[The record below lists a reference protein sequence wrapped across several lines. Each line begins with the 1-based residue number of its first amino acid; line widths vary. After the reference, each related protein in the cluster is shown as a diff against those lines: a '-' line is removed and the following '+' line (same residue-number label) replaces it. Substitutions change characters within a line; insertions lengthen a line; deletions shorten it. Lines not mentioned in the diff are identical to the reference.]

1 MGVQQRGF
9 VRLHNLFPPP
19 SPLSRGG
26 IEREAAAMLGAAA
39 ADVFRPF
46 VRQASERD
54 GETESATEVG
64 GSRRELE
71 SKRACD
77 GELFEA
83 VLCSHNT
90 VSQNRIHSQGK
101 DGHKNGEGEK
111 KHGHTREVPVI
122 LH

>member
-1 MGVQQRGF
+1 MRATKRVCAFAQL
-9 VRLHNLFPPP
+9 V
-19 SPLSRGG
+19 SSSSSLSRGG

-83 VLCSHNT
+83 VL
-90 VSQNRIHSQGK
+90 
-101 DGHKNGEGEK
+101 
-111 KHGHTREVPVI
+111 
-122 LH
+122 